1 MNLGD
6 FFEMP
11 SENAPLREEQG
22 REAGQSPAV
31 KDRGGDSG
39 IRTVSIM
46 GHIEGHTLLSEGQK
60 ATKYELLLPSLAAM
74 EEDPAAKGLLVLLNT
89 VGGDVEAGLAIAEM
103 IASMGKPTVSLV
115 LGGSHSIGVPLA
127 VSARRSFI
135 VPSAS
140 MTVHPVRISGTVIGA
155 PQTWVYLER
164 VQKRITRFV
173 ATHSRMSEERFTQLL
188 TVADELATDIGSV
201 LEGEAAVR
209 EGLIDAVGGL
219 SDALYALRGM
229 IAEE

>member
-1 MNLGD
+1 M
-6 FFEMP
+6 
-11 SENAPLREEQG
+11 
-22 REAGQSPAV
+22 
-31 KDRGGDSG
+31 
-39 IRTVSIM
+39 
-46 GHIEGHTLLSEGQK
+46 
-60 ATKYELLLPSLAAM
+60 
-74 EEDPAAKGLLVLLNT
+74 
-89 VGGDVEAGLAIAEM
+89 
-103 IASMGKPTVSLV
+103 
-115 LGGSHSIGVPLA
+115 
-127 VSARRSFI
+127 
-135 VPSAS
+135 PSAS